1 MTLIE
6 ICALLGRFQGIGV
19 MEESKRPGI
28 VFRKS
33 TNFLRELLEGTGPS
47 GSMLNWWRLIR
58 MCHLDCDCT
67 GRLFS
72 PERPSPIGAWI
83 EDCSGGSCA

>member
-33 TNFLRELLEGTGPS
+33 TNFLRELLEGTS
-47 GSMLNWWRLIR
+47 
-58 MCHLDCDCT
+58 
-67 GRLFS
+67 
-72 PERPSPIGAWI
+72 
-83 EDCSGGSCA
+83 